1 MTGIAQSINLIK
13 VQERQFIVLKNG
25 QLFFFGNNLKK
36 VQECSRELRKNFLST
51 RGLEALE
58 GRWCGVGGEMGGQSV
73 GVRVGGALPEV
84 SGITCSR
91 KLSF

>member
-58 GRWCGVGGEMGGQSV
+58 GRWCGVGGGDGRTECRGACGGRS
-73 GVRVGGALPEV
+73 
-84 SGITCSR
+84 S
-91 KLSF
+91 